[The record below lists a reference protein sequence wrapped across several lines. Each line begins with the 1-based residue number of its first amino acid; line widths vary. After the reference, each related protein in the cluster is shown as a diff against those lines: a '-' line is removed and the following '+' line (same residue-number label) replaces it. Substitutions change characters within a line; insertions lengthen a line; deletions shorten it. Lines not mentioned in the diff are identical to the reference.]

1 MVLKTGVRLP
11 SPPPIFMR
19 LYNVYGKL
27 QNKNVSRQL
36 VKWDGKSRSN
46 IQFQVKQFLKNY
58 WLSHVVYE
66 EFPVYGTKMKVDL
79 INATLKV
86 AVEVNGKQHSEFNKF
101 FHSNSR
107 MKYLDSIK
115 RDFKKAEWLEQNKFK
130 LIEIEE
136 NEISKLS
143 KEFFKEKFGLIL

>member
-27 QNKNVSRQL
+27 QNKNVSKYL
-36 VKWDGKSRSN
+36 ISWDSKSRSK
-46 IQFQVKQFLKNY
+46 IQFKVKQFFKDF
-58 WLSHVVYE
+58 WLGHVVYE

-79 INATLKV
+79 LNATLKV
-86 AVEVNGKQHSEFNKF
+86 AIEVNGKQHSEFNKF

-107 MKYLDSIK
+107 VKYLDSIK
-115 RDFKKAEWLEQNKFK
+115 RDFKKAEWLDKNKFK

-136 NEISKLS
+136 NEIGEMSKT
-143 KEFFKEKFGLIL
+143 FFKEKFGLIL